1 MPQLVMILQ
10 ILALYVMQV
19 LSLGLIWHNFLDATK
34 EGDGNR
40 IIQCWKFLLLAF
52 KATNR
57 KSYCVEALN
66 LLLQVNYLLSSRE
79 AAQVKWCHTV
89 NTTNLQGHNVSM
101 DLHLEHLNR
110 RLKSA
115 IRKMS
120 SNVTY
125 NSVKLAAES
134 VDLLIMFATFLRQQ
148 ATQRSKILIN
158 IPALCLIKI

>member
-57 KSYCVEALN
+57 KSYCIEALIELASPSE
-66 LLLQVNYLLSSRE
+66 LLAFFQGSCSSQV
-79 AAQVKWCHTV
+79 
-89 NTTNLQGHNVSM
+89 VSYCKY
-101 DLHLEHLNR
+101 HQSPR
-110 RLKSA
+110 
-115 IRKMS
+115 
-120 SNVTY
+120 
-125 NSVKLAAES
+125 
-134 VDLLIMFATFLRQQ
+134 
-148 ATQRSKILIN
+148 
-158 IPALCLIKI
+158 P